1 MVKPSNTLAIILG
14 ASSWPKC
21 AEVLPAS
28 KAFEKSAIEMKHYL
42 TGSDGMAIPSV
53 NVLDLFDTEETP
65 SSILDKIGTFL
76 QERVTTAT
84 MNEKTTDLVLYY
96 TGHGGFSGPDKT
108 YFLAIR
114 STKYREEGGTSIR
127 MVDLATSLKRWALDL
142 RRYIILDCC
151 FSAAAYK
158 SAVNQAI
165 SAQTLDAFPM
175 RGTALL
181 CSSSPRTVSV
191 AKDGYGYT
199 MFSGALLQVLRIGE
213 IGQSPDGLSLHETG
227 SRVRRLIQERH
238 ADDGVRPEVHSPDE
252 HQGDVANI
260 PLFPNK
266 ALSGA
271 TWRAI
276 AELSRRIDDVE
287 SVAQSRHEGEAARST
302 PALARRLIS
311 YVVAGLLT
319 LAVGTIYFATRHQ
332 LDRKFNTQN
341 CLATHDIL
349 VETCRRQIDQLN
361 FRIELLLKELSVTRE
376 QGKLLALTHG
386 VEELRHN
393 RDQLEVQKN
402 KANAEKSLC
411 YYPDDP
417 TRPTA
422 SNDVNQ
428 VSN

>member
-1 MVKPSNTLAIILG
+1 
-14 ASSWPKC
+14 
-21 AEVLPAS
+21 
-28 KAFEKSAIEMKHYL
+28 
-42 TGSDGMAIPSV
+42 
-53 NVLDLFDTEETP
+53 
-65 SSILDKIGTFL
+65 
-76 QERVTTAT
+76 
-84 MNEKTTDLVLYY
+84 
-96 TGHGGFSGPDKT
+96 
-108 YFLAIR
+108 
-114 STKYREEGGTSIR
+114 
-127 MVDLATSLKRWALDL
+127 
-142 RRYIILDCC
+142 
-151 FSAAAYK
+151 
-158 SAVNQAI
+158 
-165 SAQTLDAFPM
+165 
-175 RGTALL
+175 
-181 CSSSPRTVSV
+181 
-191 AKDGYGYT
+191 